1 MTLNQQ
7 IPPSCTMAY
16 QETRRRHGD
25 VLPAD
30 RCTLLLPNATR
41 GFRQRSR
48 PRFGFKTKVQ
58 NDGSHSKE
66 PKKDVKC
73 QVRQKE

>member
-1 MTLNQQ
+1 
-7 IPPSCTMAY
+7 MAY

-41 GFRQRSR
+41 GFDE
-48 PRFGFKTKVQ
+48 GL